1 MSSLHALLVD
11 DDIQALETMGLI
23 LEMDNYQVTTA
34 HDGVQALVSLEKG
47 EERQSGMDFLV
58 IDLDMQSLSGIE
70 LLTEI
75 RKRGYEIPVMVVTG
89 YASKGTVVELL
100 RKGVTD
106 FLDKPIMVEEFR
118 MRVNR
123 LADEALRRRG
133 ARFGLPERARS
144 APPYRASAVLDLARI
159 GQPYALRRRIG
170 SSAESSLI
178 LAARK
183 PHGIDIL
190 VADVEGVDS
199 ESFYVSVLVKSFFDR
214 WRQDPVEGGEF
225 MSGLNSVVLGG
236 SLQPKEVRAML
247 LRVHTAER
255 RVDAYLGG
263 YSCWA
268 FLGLGGRVPKSATLR
283 GEPLGTSARPGKSVV
298 EIPYAPGDR
307 LFILPG
313 REMNDSPETGWL
325 WARLRENIQCLRGED
340 LDSLANEIWMELGG
354 AMDPDMAMI
363 APGGDF
369 LLGLELP

>member
-23 LEMDNYQVTTA
+23 LEMDNYRVTTA
-34 HDGVQALVSLEKG
+34 HDGVQALVSLEEG
-47 EERQSGMDFLV
+47 EQRQCGMDFLV

-123 LADEALRRRG
+123 LADEALRRRET
-133 ARFGLPERARS
+133 RFGIRERTRS

-159 GQPYALRRRIG
+159 GQPYAVRRRIG
-170 SSAESSLI
+170 LSAESSLI

-190 VADVEGVDS
+190 IADVDGVDS

-214 WRQDPVEGGEF
+214 WRQDPFDGREF
-225 MSGLNSVVLGG
+225 MASLNDVVMGG
-236 SLQPKEVRAML
+236 SLEPKEVRAML
-247 LRVHTAER
+247 LRIHSREK

-263 YSCWA
+263 YPCWA
-268 FLGLGGRVPKSATLR
+268 FMGLGGRAPKSASLR
-283 GEPLGTSARPGKSVV
+283 GEALGMVGKPGQSVV
-298 EIPYAPGDR
+298 EFPYAAGDR

-313 REMNDSPETGWL
+313 REMDDSPETGWL
-325 WARLRENIQCLRGED
+325 WGRLRENIQCLRGED
-340 LDSLANEIWMELGG
+340 LDTLANEIWMELGG
-354 AMDPDMAMI
+354 AMDPDMSII

-369 LLGLELP
+369 LIGLELP